1 MGRVFA
7 LRSVRVFFS
16 KKGRMKFASHLD
28 MNRLMT
34 RIIRRSGV
42 PIWYT
47 EGFNQHPYI
56 TFALPLSLGFT
67 SEYEIMDIRIVDDEF
82 SNEMVKAAIQEV
94 FPEDLAVISVEDAV
108 MKTGEVAFAE
118 FLITFEEGD
127 KAFAEALN
135 RFLSQ
140 ESIITEKKTKKGKM
154 KEIDMAPCI
163 NSFSVIDGETVQLN
177 IVLAAGGENNLNP
190 TLLLAAFGET
200 PYYTVCRKMIYN
212 SAMEC
217 FK

>member
-1 MGRVFA
+1 
-7 LRSVRVFFS
+7 
-16 KKGRMKFASHLD
+16 
-28 MNRLMT
+28 
-34 RIIRRSGV
+34 V

-67 SEYEIMDIRIVDDEF
+67 SDYEIMDIRVIDDEF
-82 SNEMVKAAIQEV
+82 TNEQVKAALEKV
-94 FPEDLAVISVEDAV
+94 FPEGLVVTAVEDMV
-108 MKTGEVAFAE
+108 LKTGEVAFAE
-118 FLITFEEGD
+118 FSITFQKGEYD
-127 KAFAEALN
+127 FASRLN
-135 RFLSQ
+135 DFLSQ
-140 ESIITEKKTKKGKM
+140 ESILTEKKTKKGKM

-163 NSFSVIDGETVQLN
+163 KRFSVNKRFCAEEGENV
-177 IVLAAGGENNLNP
+177 VLDLVLSAGGENNLNP

-200 PYYTVCRKMIYN
+200 PYYTVCRKMIYD